1 MMVPSQMVLL
11 VNKTQ
16 EAYGT
21 VARSGRGGG
30 FGSIGPGVI
39 YRDTNIPTNTTVHS
53 NGTRPTL
60 YITE

>member
-1 MMVPSQMVLL
+1 MVLL

-21 VARSGRGGG
+21 VARSGGGE
-30 FGSIGPGVI
+30 FGSVGPGVI

>member
-1 MMVPSQMVLL
+1 MVLL

-21 VARSGRGGG
+21 VARSGGGE
-30 FGSIGPGVI
+30 FGSVGPGVI

-53 NGTRPTL
+53 NGARTTL

>member
-30 FGSIGPGVI
+30 FGYINKSI
-39 YRDTNIPTNTTVHS
+39 
-53 NGTRPTL
+53 
-60 YITE
+60 

>member
-1 MMVPSQMVLL
+1 MVLL

-21 VARSGRGGG
+21 VARSGREGG